1 MQISEEEKG
10 KIRANIR
17 HAKSRSKQIGI
28 EAELHGVTKKDI
40 ESLLEEPKN
49 VNFTKAEPVS
59 TPKRGRPRKNVE
71 NEAPK
76 TAANAL
82 NDSLR
87 CDFAPAVVITVCRE
101 ALENL
106 EKAIKEGE
114 EAIKDM
120 KDQAEELRNFI
131 NHK

>member
-1 MQISEEEKG
+1 M
-10 KIRANIR
+10 
-17 HAKSRSKQIGI
+17 
-28 EAELHGVTKKDI
+28 
-40 ESLLEEPKN
+40 
-49 VNFTKAEPVS
+49 
-59 TPKRGRPRKNVE
+59 E

-87 CDFAPAVVITVCRE
+87 CDFAPAAVITVCKE